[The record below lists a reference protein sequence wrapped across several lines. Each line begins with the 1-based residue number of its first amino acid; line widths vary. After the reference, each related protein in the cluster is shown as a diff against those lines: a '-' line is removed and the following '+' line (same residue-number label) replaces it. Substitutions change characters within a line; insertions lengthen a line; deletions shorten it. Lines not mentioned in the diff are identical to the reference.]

1 MKLNIN
7 DFRNKLYESIGLS
20 EASFK
25 NSDFTKDVGH
35 YYADDVKA
43 ALFAGKKVYLGKESR
58 TSDFITI
65 DDFDEDLL
73 KAAITSEDF
82 EAAYTSKRFITNTKK
97 GIITQL
103 FKGDFSGA
111 IKTSKDGVECET
123 FGPGAVITKL
133 QEAITAVL
141 LEMNCDG
148 MTNASLKFNKEEVPA
163 EFAKKNDKFNI
174 LKWMLTSDPELGTG
188 ICAYVDF
195 PIKEKAKFTSA
206 MLEFVKVWGNSF
218 VKIFNISNVKRL
230 INSIYKT
237 PITAGKWHFGHFG
250 RKDQPAVRAT
260 LKEYLSGNRVGQQKD
275 QIDKS
280 DIVLYFNSI
289 KANKIMRSALQ
300 ALTEEEHNS
309 LLTDAFMKK
318 ELIGISLKKITDG
331 VSLVGVNIS
340 NAETNAN
347 GSEIADG
354 KTIAVKYSSR
364 NTKQNT
370 FTSKSFTNEPRLEA
384 EKTGE
389 LRIMVN
395 NKESIHVGKDIIL
408 AIRTKGT
415 SNLFAVLREANSQ
428 ANLGNAK
435 VAFAQKEVNG
445 LPGLAFNM
453 NEIQEA
459 YQERPIKE
467 QIKILFDEF
476 RRIVRNPEGVKKFSV
491 AFAYAAGYSV
501 MIDDAFTQLAAPYIK
516 IY

>member
-25 NSDFTKDVGH
+25 NSDFTKGVGH

-123 FGPGAVITKL
+123 FGTGADITKL

-174 LKWMLTSDPELGTG
+174 LKWMLTSDPEQGTG

-206 MLEFVKVWGNSF
+206 MLLFVKAWGNSF
-218 VKIFNISNVKRL
+218 VKIFNISNVKQL

-237 PITAGKWHFGHFG
+237 PITANKWHFGHFG
-250 RKDQPAVRAT
+250 RNDQQALKVT
-260 LKEYLSGNRVGQQKD
+260 LESYLSGNRIGVQKD
-275 QIDKS
+275 SIDKS
-280 DIVLYFNSI
+280 DIVLYFNAPE
-289 KANKIMRSALQ
+289 ANKIMRQALQ
-300 ALTEEEHNS
+300 AKTKEEHNS
-309 LLTDAFMKK
+309 ILTDAFMQKK
-318 ELIGISLKKITDG
+318 LIGISLKKITG
-331 VSLVGVNIS
+331 EISLVGVNIS
-340 NAETNAN
+340 NAITNAN
-347 GSEIADG
+347 GPEIVNE
-354 KTIAVKYSSR
+354 KSVAVKYFSR

-370 FTSKSFTNEPRLEA
+370 FTSKSFTNEPRLGA

-389 LRIMVN
+389 LRIAVN
-395 NKESIHVGKDIIL
+395 NKESIHLDKDIIL

-415 SNLFAVLREANSQ
+415 TNLFAVLREVNSQ
-428 ANLGNAK
+428 ANFGNAK
-435 VAFAQKEVNG
+435 VAFAKTEVDG
-445 LPGLAFNM
+445 LPSLGFNI
-453 NEIQEA
+453 NEIQNA
-459 YQERPIKE
+459 VRERPINE

-476 RRIVRNPEGVKKFSV
+476 RRIVRNPEGIKKFSV
-491 AFAYAAGYSV
+491 AFADAAGYSIIV
-501 MIDDAFTQLAAPYIK
+501 DDVFTQLAAPYIK